1 MTKSLVFFL
10 SFAGLIASMLMGVL
24 GAAGLCA
31 RIWGS
36 SILDTALG
44 DPPQLTHPAFITFM
58 LVMIPGALLGAA
70 GAIAAILLPLYS
82 RFGIRC
88 TGSFGVAKFMRS
100 HAMRI
105 LRVTGDISDESRT
118 A

>member
-1 MTKSLVFFL
+1 MTKVIVFLF
-10 SFAGLIASMLMGVL
+10 SFAALVAGMLMGVL
-24 GAAGLCA
+24 AAAGLCA

-44 DPPQLTHPAFITFM
+44 DPPELSHPAFITFM
-58 LVMIPGALLGAA
+58 LVMIPAALVGAV
-70 GAIAAILLPLYS
+70 GAIASIMLPLFS

-88 TGSFGVAKFMRS
+88 TGSFGVAKFMRN

-105 LRVTGDISDESRT
+105 LRVTGDLRDEFPV

>member
-1 MTKSLVFFL
+1 MTKIIAFIISLAAL
-10 SFAGLIASMLMGVL
+10 TAGMLMGVL
-24 GAAGLCA
+24 AAAGLCA

-44 DPPQLTHPAFITFM
+44 DPPELSHPAFITFM
-58 LVMIPGALLGAA
+58 LVMIPAALLGAA
-70 GAIAAILLPLYS
+70 GAIAGIMLPLFS
-82 RFGIRC
+82 HFGIRC
-88 TGSFGVAKFMRS
+88 TGSFGVAKFMRN

-105 LRVTGDISDESRT
+105 LRVTGDLKDEIPI